1 MFRREAFSAGFS
13 GALGAATLALLLF
26 LGWRFFDAFL
36 AISTPFVAGGAIA
49 LLLDPLVNLLQ
60 RGVRPLRGKRLPAVL
75 LVFGL
80 FLAAFVALI
89 TVAVPALVGQA
100 QTLVAWFSPATYR
113 VEVAQEPTA
122 PMREIQRNLSETRYT
137 AKNLTNGVTYYFT
150 VMAQDREG
158 IATPVTPEP
167 VAVTPMAETT
177 GKSSLESDGE
187 AALRATAGDGEAIL
201 TWRVPAGAK
210 SGLDRFRT
218 DADVWLTKH
227 RKLGPIP
234 LPPSLDALTSQYSSQ
249 LTNAFQKS
257 ASGIVSTVV
266 GSVSSVLSVVLVP
279 IVTFTLLTDMSYL
292 RRRLLFLLPEKIR
305 GGVARTAS
313 DIGEVF
319 SGYLRGMT
327 QVCLA
332 YMAAATVA
340 LFIASIWFPPMRP
353 YALLIALAGG
363 LLYAV
368 PYVGFVGVAL
378 LASIVA
384 LVSGAGTGAVLTFV
398 LTLFVLNQTFDNVIT
413 PRIAGGAVKLHPLLS
428 MLSLLLGASLFGL
441 WGMLLAVPVAGSI
454 QVVLFR
460 LFPHLAAPTPLVVVS
475 GRASE
480 EDEG

>member
-1 MFRREAFSAGFS
+1 MFRREGFAAGFS

-26 LGWRFFDAFL
+26 LGWRFFEAL
-36 AISTPFVAGGAIA
+36 VTISTPFVAGGAVA

-60 RGVRPLRGKRLPAVL
+60 KGIRPLRGKRLPAVL

-113 VEVAQEPTA
+113 VQMAQEPNT
-122 PMREIQRNLSETRYT
+122 PMRPVQSNLAETRYT
-137 AKNLTNGVTYYFT
+137 VRNLTNGVTYYFT
-150 VMAQDREG
+150 VMAQDKDG
-158 IATPVTPEP
+158 NATPVTPEP
-167 VAVTPMAETT
+167 VAVTPMAETSE
-177 GKSSLESDGE
+177 KSSLESDGE
-187 AALRATAGDGEAIL
+187 AALRATPGDGEAVL
-201 TWRVPAGAK
+201 TWRVPPGAK
-210 SGLDRFRT
+210 SGLDKFRA
-218 DADVWLTKH
+218 DADAWLAKN

-234 LPPSLDALTSQYSSQ
+234 LPPSLDALTSQYSNQ
-249 LTNAFQKS
+249 LTTAFQKS

-292 RRRLLFLLPEKIR
+292 RRRLLFLLPEGSR
-305 GGVARTAS
+305 ENVARTAS
-313 DIGEVF
+313 DVGEVF

-327 QVCLA
+327 QVCVA

-340 LFIASIWFPPMRP
+340 LFIASIWFPPMRS
-353 YALLIALAGG
+353 YALLIALVGG

-378 LASIVA
+378 LASVVA

-398 LTLFVLNQTFDNVIT
+398 GVLFVLNQTFDNVIT
-413 PRIAGGAVKLHPLLS
+413 PRIAGGGVGLHPLLS
-428 MLSLLLGASLFGL
+428 MLALLLGASLFGL

-460 LFPHLAAPTPLVVVS
+460 LFPRLAAPTPLVVVT
-475 GRASE
+475 RTSE

>member
-1 MFRREAFSAGFS
+1 MFRREGFAAGFS

-26 LGWRFFDAFL
+26 LGWRFLEAFL
-36 AISTPFVAGGAIA
+36 AISTPFVAGGAVA
-49 LLLDPLVNLLQ
+49 LVNLLQ
-60 RGVRPLRGKRLPAVL
+60 RGVRPLKGKRLPAVL
-75 LVFGL
+75 LVFVL
-80 FLAAFVALI
+80 FLLAFVALI

-113 VEVAQEPTA
+113 VQVAQEPTA
-122 PMREIQRNLSETRYT
+122 PMREVQRNLSETRY
-137 AKNLTNGVTYYFT
+137 AVKGLTNGVTYYFM
-150 VMAQDREG
+150 VMAQDKDG
-158 IATPVTPEP
+158 VTTPVNPDP
-167 VAVTPMAETT
+167 VAVTPMAGD
-177 GKSSLESDGE
+177 GKPAE
-187 AALRATAGDGEAIL
+187 APGADVPLQATAGDGEATL
-201 TWRVPAGAK
+201 SWRVPPGAT
-210 SGLDRFRT
+210 SGLDNFRAE
-218 DADVWLTKH
+218 ADKWLAKH
-227 RKLGPIP
+227 RKIGPVE
-234 LPPSLDALTSQYSSQ
+234 LPANVNALTAQYSSQ
-249 LTNAFQKS
+249 LTTAFQKS

-292 RRRLLFLLPEKIR
+292 RRRLLFLLPENVR
-305 GGVARTAS
+305 ESVARTAS
-313 DIGEVF
+313 DVGEVF

-327 QVCLA
+327 QVCVA

-340 LFIASIWFPPMRP
+340 LFVASIWFPPMRS
-353 YALLIALAGG
+353 YALLIALVGG

-384 LVSGAGTGAVLTFV
+384 LVSGAGTGALLTFV
-398 LTLFVLNQTFDNVIT
+398 LTLFVLNQTFDNVVT
-413 PRIAGGAVKLHPLLS
+413 PRIAGGGVGLHPLLS

-460 LFPHLAAPTPLVVVS
+460 LFPRLAAPTPLVVVT